1 MKVAIILA
9 IALAVLL
16 IVHETDAGCASRC
29 KSRCRA
35 RRCKGYAAVSY
46 GRRCICKCFRCASEH
61 TMKFPENE
69 GSSPTEMFPQMID
82 NENTDLFQD
91 IQKGET
97 EHIQKGETEQGE
109 TDM

>member
-16 IVHETDAGCASRC
+16 IVHESDASCASRC

-35 RRCKGYAAVSY
+35 RRCKGYAAVSF
-46 GRRCICKCFRCASEH
+46 GKRCICKCFRCASEH

-69 GSSPTEMFPQMID
+69 GSTQMFPQIND
-82 NENTDLFQD
+82 NEGTELPQD
-91 IQKGET
+91 IPKGHT
-97 EHIQKGETEQGE
+97 DQGE
-109 TDM
+109 TGM